1 MISIYLRPDKTQIV
15 RGKKKKNNTLVV
27 DTALELPSYW
37 DCFTGG
43 QPTNLPGQNFM
54 EYQGSQELRKLFQ
67 AVKEVTSTKYEEV
80 YLVIADTIFSMVN
93 VFPYV
98 AENMMMDAIAQKLGS
113 LDEYYLSMPMEVK
126 PPQNKRKTVYAI
138 RRKYIDRIVQAA
150 QAENITLTGI
160 EPASMGFVRSM
171 QKYGC
176 DYAFVEM
183 FKKEATIITF
193 SPIGGIYRNDAPHM
207 GEDELISRPEDA
219 DRQITSNF
227 STNNFIGGSFFGSI
241 SPDLPYYVL
250 SDNPDIYTIPAI
262 RHNEPRN
269 PVGLPLIV
277 EANITEH
284 DQINWMIVIGTLLQT
299 IEAEAVV
306 YPDKDDSLI
315 IHAANLL
322 PEELQTAAKQR
333 QWKAVAKRT
342 FKGLAIGFVTLI
354 CVEMAGIVYF
364 GSITVDPKLQAD
376 YEQAK
381 ADKVVIDVEMNSLKA
396 CLKDDPHVVEAYE
409 RLLRNRPSGCGFSQ
423 LSIGSKDTN
432 NKDMNAKFIKVRAIS
447 NDQIAFNDFVAALQ
461 QEDVFQSPTVNSIS
475 GTQGVMTADIN
486 IGRKG
491 SDGK

>member
-227 STNNFIGGSFFGSI
+227 STNNFI
-241 SPDLPYYVL
+241 
-250 SDNPDIYTIPAI
+250 
-262 RHNEPRN
+262 E
-269 PVGLPLIV
+269 
-277 EANITEH
+277 
-284 DQINWMIVIGTLLQT
+284 
-299 IEAEAVV
+299 
-306 YPDKDDSLI
+306 
-315 IHAANLL
+315 
-322 PEELQTAAKQR
+322 
-333 QWKAVAKRT
+333 
-342 FKGLAIGFVTLI
+342 
-354 CVEMAGIVYF
+354 
-364 GSITVDPKLQAD
+364 
-376 YEQAK
+376 
-381 ADKVVIDVEMNSLKA
+381 
-396 CLKDDPHVVEAYE
+396 
-409 RLLRNRPSGCGFSQ
+409 LRNRVFVIF
-423 LSIGSKDTN
+423 LLVIGVT
-432 NKDMNAKFIKVRAIS
+432 
-447 NDQIAFNDFVAALQ
+447 
-461 QEDVFQSPTVNSIS
+461 
-475 GTQGVMTADIN
+475 
-486 IGRKG
+486 
-491 SDGK
+491 

>member
-37 DCFTGG
+37 ECLTGG
-43 QPTNLPGQNFM
+43 QLTNLPGENFI
-54 EYQGSQELRKLFQ
+54 EYQSSKELCKLFQ

-80 YLVIADTIFSMVN
+80 YLVIADTIFSMVS
-93 VFPYV
+93 VFSYV
-98 AENMMMDAIAQKLGS
+98 AEDMLMNAVAQKLGS
-113 LDEYYLSMPMEVK
+113 MDDYYLSMPMEVTST
-126 PPQNKRKTVYAI
+126 KRKTVYAI

-171 QKYGC
+171 QEYGR
-176 DYAFVEM
+176 DYALVEM
-183 FKKEATIITF
+183 FKEEATIITF

-207 GEDELISRPEDA
+207 SENELINHPLEA
-219 DRQITSNF
+219 DKNITKNF
-227 STNNFIGGSFFGSI
+227 STNNYNGGTFFGSI
-241 SPDLPYYVL
+241 SPDLQYYVI

-262 RHNEPRN
+262 RHNESGS
-269 PVGLPLIV
+269 PVGLPIIV

-299 IEAEAVV
+299 IDDESIV
-306 YPDKDDSLI
+306 YPDKMPTFI
-315 IHAANLL
+315 IKAANLL
-322 PEELQTAAKQR
+322 PEEMQMAARQR

-354 CVEMAGIVYF
+354 CAEMAGIAYF

-381 ADKVVIDVEMNSLKA
+381 ADKAVIDVEMTSLKA

-423 LSIGSKDTN
+423 LTIGSKDTN
-432 NKDMNAKFIKVRAIS
+432 NKDMNAKFIKVRAVS
-447 NDQIAFNDFVAALQ
+447 NDQIAFNDFVSALQ
-461 QEDVFQSPTVNSIS
+461 QEDIFQSPTVNSIS